1 MIMKK
6 PLYNILWIVGS
17 LLCYFACCQ
26 VLPSGAT
33 IGMSL
38 RVVVVAVIALVNL
51 WCVSPKVRQIYFGT
65 VTLLLSIL
73 LIVWKL
79 DLVSDIMQES
89 EVYIKELFC
98 VINILL
104 TLSLLTAIILRIYA
118 KKRNSDSTPAS
129 RNYLFGALILLS
141 FAVTMPNIF
150 NNKVNHQIVNDGEGY
165 IYCKELNKESDN
177 ALMLIVEKDGC
188 LDTLYVTNPKYC
200 IEDYDYSVGDDD
212 DYWVFR
218 SWLKLIK

>member
-1 MIMKK
+1 MKK
-6 PLYNILWIVGS
+6 LLYNTLWIIGS

-26 VLPSGAT
+26 VLLGSTT

-38 RVVVVAVIALVNL
+38 RIVVVAVIALVNL

-79 DLVSDIMQES
+79 DLVSDIMQEPG
-89 EVYIKELFC
+89 VYIKELFRL
-98 VINILL
+98 INILL
-104 TLSLLTAIILRIYA
+104 VLSLFTATLLRVFVN
-118 KKRNSDSTPAS
+118 KRCYDSTPAS

-141 FAVTMPNIF
+141 FAVAMPNMF
-150 NNKVNHQIVNDGEGY
+150 NNKVNHQIVNDGGGY
-165 IYCKELNKESDN
+165 IYCKELNKECED

-200 IEDYDYSVGDDD
+200 IEDYDYSVGEDD
-212 DYWVFR
+212 DYWVLR
-218 SWLKLIK
+218 SWLKLIKQK

>member
-1 MIMKK
+1 MKK
-6 PLYNILWIVGS
+6 LLYNLLWIVGS
-17 LLCYFACCQ
+17 LLCYFTCCQ

-33 IGMSL
+33 IGLSL
-38 RVVVVAVIALVNL
+38 RVVVVAVIALANL
-51 WCVSPKVRQIYFGT
+51 WQVSPKVKQIYFGT

-79 DLVSDIMQES
+79 DLVSDILQEPG
-89 EVYIKELFC
+89 VYIKELFR

-104 TLSLLTAIILRIYA
+104 VLSLFTATLLRVFANKGCY
-118 KKRNSDSTPAS
+118 DSTPTS
-129 RNYLFGALILLS
+129 RNYLFSALLLLS

-150 NNKVNHQIVNDGEGY
+150 NDKVNHQIVNDGGGY
-165 IYCKELNKESDN
+165 IYCKELNKECED

-200 IEDYDYSVGDDD
+200 IEDYDYSVGEDD
-212 DYWVFR
+212 DYWVDR
-218 SWLKLIK
+218 KSVV

>member
-6 PLYNILWIVGS
+6 LLYNLLWIVGS
-17 LLCYFACCQ
+17 LLCYFVCCQ

-38 RVVVVAVIALVNL
+38 RIVVVAVIALVNL
-51 WCVSPKVRQIYFGT
+51 WCVSPKVKQIYFGT

-89 EVYIKELFC
+89 GVYIKELFR

-104 TLSLLTAIILRIYA
+104 VLSLFTATLLRVFANKGCY
-118 KKRNSDSTPAS
+118 DSTPAS

-150 NNKVNHQIVNDGEGY
+150 NDKVNHQIVNDGEGY

>member
-1 MIMKK
+1 MKK

>member
-1 MIMKK
+1 MKK
-6 PLYNILWIVGS
+6 PLYNLLWIVGS

-51 WCVSPKVRQIYFGT
+51 WCVSPKVKQIYFGT

-141 FAVTMPNIF
+141 FAVAMPNIF
-150 NNKVNHQIVNDGEGY
+150 NDKVNHQIVNDGEGY

-177 ALMLIVEKDGC
+177 ALMLIVEKDDY

-212 DYWVFR
+212 DYWVLK
-218 SWLKLIK
+218 SWLKLIKQK

>member
-1 MIMKK
+1 MKK
-6 PLYNILWIVGS
+6 LLYNLLWIVGS

-38 RVVVVAVIALVNL
+38 RIVVVAVIALVNL
-51 WCVSPKVRQIYFGT
+51 WCVSPKVKQIYFGT

-104 TLSLLTAIILRIYA
+104 TLSLLTAISLRIYA

-141 FAVTMPNIF
+141 FAVAMPNMF

-212 DYWVFR
+212 YWVFR

>member
-1 MIMKK
+1 MKK
-6 PLYNILWIVGS
+6 LLYNLLWIVGS
-17 LLCYFACCQ
+17 LLCYFVCCQ

-38 RVVVVAVIALVNL
+38 RIVVVAVIALVNL
-51 WCVSPKVRQIYFGT
+51 WCVSPKVKQIYFGT

-79 DLVSDIMQES
+79 DLVSDIMQEPG
-89 EVYIKELFC
+89 VYIKELFR

-104 TLSLLTAIILRIYA
+104 VLSLFTATLLRVFANKGCY
-118 KKRNSDSTPAS
+118 DSTPTS
-129 RNYLFGALILLS
+129 RNYLFSALLLLS

-150 NNKVNHQIVNDGEGY
+150 NNKVNHQIVNDGGGY
-165 IYCKELNKESDN
+165 IYCKELNKECED

-212 DYWVFR
+212 DYWVLK
-218 SWLKLIK
+218 SWLKLIKQK

>member
-6 PLYNILWIVGS
+6 LLYNLLWIVGS

-38 RVVVVAVIALVNL
+38 RIVVVAVIALVNL

-79 DLVSDIMQES
+79 DLVSDIMQEPG
-89 EVYIKELFC
+89 VYIKGLFC

-104 TLSLLTAIILRIYA
+104 TLSLLTAIILRIFVNKGCY
-118 KKRNSDSTPAS
+118 DSTPAS
-129 RNYLFGALILLS
+129 RNYLFGALLLLS

-150 NNKVNHQIVNDGEGY
+150 NDKVNHQIVNDGGGY

>member
-1 MIMKK
+1 MKK
-6 PLYNILWIVGS
+6 PLYNLLWIVGS

-51 WCVSPKVRQIYFGT
+51 WCVSPKVKQIYFGT

-79 DLVSDIMQES
+79 DLVSDILQEPG
-89 EVYIKELFC
+89 VYIKELFR

-104 TLSLLTAIILRIYA
+104 VLSLFTATLLRVFVNKECY
-118 KKRNSDSTPAS
+118 DSTPAS
-129 RNYLFGALILLS
+129 RNYLFSALLLLS

-150 NNKVNHQIVNDGEGY
+150 NDKVNHQIVNDGEGY

-177 ALMLIVEKDGC
+177 ALMLIVEKDDY

-212 DYWVFR
+212 DYWVLK
-218 SWLKLIK
+218 SWLKLIKQK

>member
-1 MIMKK
+1 MKK

-38 RVVVVAVIALVNL
+38 RIVLVAVIALVNL
-51 WCVSPKVRQIYFGT
+51 WCVSPKVKQIYFGT

-141 FAVTMPNIF
+141 FAVAMPNMF

-177 ALMLIVEKDGC
+177 ALMLIVEKDDY

-200 IEDYDYSVGDDD
+200 IEDYDYSVGED
-212 DYWVFR
+212 DYWVFK
-218 SWLKLIK
+218 SLLKLIK

>member
-6 PLYNILWIVGS
+6 LLYNLLWIVGS
-17 LLCYFACCQ
+17 LLCYFVCCQ

-51 WCVSPKVRQIYFGT
+51 WCVSPKVKQIYFGT

-104 TLSLLTAIILRIYA
+104 VLSLFTATLLRIYA

-141 FAVTMPNIF
+141 FAVAMPNIF
-150 NNKVNHQIVNDGEGY
+150 NDKVNHQIVNDGEGY

-200 IEDYDYSVGDDD
+200 IEDYDYSVGEDD
-212 DYWVFR
+212 DYWVLK

>member
-1 MIMKK
+1 MKK
-6 PLYNILWIVGS
+6 LLYNLLWIVGS

-33 IGMSL
+33 IGLSL
-38 RVVVVAVIALVNL
+38 RVVVVAVIALANL
-51 WCVSPKVRQIYFGT
+51 WQVSPKVRQIYFGT

-104 TLSLLTAIILRIYA
+104 VLSLLTAIILRIYA

-141 FAVTMPNIF
+141 FAVAMPNMF

-177 ALMLIVEKDGC
+177 ALMLIVEKDDY

-200 IEDYDYSVGDDD
+200 IEDYDYSVGED
-212 DYWVFR
+212 DYWVLK

>member
-1 MIMKK
+1 MKK
-6 PLYNILWIVGS
+6 LLYNTLWIIGS
-17 LLCYFACCQ
+17 LLCYYACCQ
-26 VLPSGAT
+26 ILPSGAT

-38 RVVVVAVIALVNL
+38 RIVVVAVIALVNL
-51 WCVSPKVRQIYFGT
+51 WCVSPKVKQIYFGT

-79 DLVSDIMQES
+79 DLVSDILQEPG
-89 EVYIKELFC
+89 VYIKELFR

-129 RNYLFGALILLS
+129 RNYLFSALLLLS

-150 NNKVNHQIVNDGEGY
+150 NDKVNHQIVNDGGGY
-165 IYCKELNKESDN
+165 IYCKELNKECED

-218 SWLKLIK
+218 SWLKLIKQK